1 MNFSYCII
9 KMQERNNVR
18 FDDLKNQLW
27 KNDEQPE
34 NANAIIYNE
43 VSKIRR
49 IINKY
54 TKKSFPLR
62 ASDSEPEGEAWVAKT
77 NTITLPRRGCI

>member
-1 MNFSYCII
+1 
-9 KMQERNNVR
+9 MQERNNVR

-43 VSKIRR
+43 FSKID
-49 IINKY
+49 
-54 TKKSFPLR
+54 TSHHQ
-62 ASDSEPEGEAWVAKT
+62 
-77 NTITLPRRGCI
+77 